1 MKRAAFNTGK
11 PHQAAVATW
20 ARKRLVDDGGRPF
33 VDGTGA
39 EDAEQVGCLFAD
51 GVGLGKTWEA
61 LAAVALLLDKRDWR
75 KRRYRARRA
84 RSRRRRRIYHRRR
97 EAHVLILVPPGL
109 VAKWASELGNREPD
123 GFSSRLRRWAK
134 QRSRGFVTSTLTE
147 SYFVIRRRADLKK
160 LPRGSKKHGRYVLPA
175 GTYICNWNVF
185 LGPGGVGLDR
195 VTALKN
201 QHWEVVVVDEAHHG
215 RARKALDKLQYVA
228 ETLLLTATPFQLDM
242 TELHGLTRHLLVG
255 KAGQHKV
262 LARGA
267 VREYAKAADG
277 AFEGG
282 DPPTRAQRTAVEG
295 VLVQLVACSRVG
307 RQCRHYFAIDAEGK
321 ANEIT
326 PPTDLETGD
335 LPGIFERGIRAPGDF
350 AEWYLG
356 RRLELARREAGE
368 RPRHVAIELQKLLS
382 VRKPPAPATPRL
394 EALRRW
400 ARVQFAEDLAS
411 TLGDGLPRKLLV
423 FTHLKTHVVGPI
435 RQALEDE
442 LSSAHRRIA
451 RTPGWRAMR
460 SAADKHLESV
470 LAKVRRCVSSE
481 GLHTLLERFAQA
493 IHGTLFHDLF
503 GNRKFARK
511 AENELTRLVRDEQE
525 RATASEDADEAE
537 FAAWYQ
543 AQHKTRARTAR
554 ALLDAVA
561 RAPLAATFTGDDGR
575 HERDAMAQA
584 FKSVLAPWILV
595 ATNVGSEGI
604 DLHTY
609 SRHLVHFDLEWNP
622 ARMEQREGR
631 IDRLGRA
638 LDEPARIYYLLVK
651 DTYDERMFHQLIA
664 RQRWHGVL
672 LGRKALQLGRDMTR
686 DAKLLTRRETETMSL
701 DLDPRRRARV
711 D

>member
-1 MKRAAFNTGK
+1 MKRAPFNTGK
-11 PHQAAVATW
+11 PHQAAVAAW
-20 ARKRLVDDGGRPF
+20 ARQRLVDGGGRLF
-33 VDGTGA
+33 VESVEA
-39 EDAEQVGCLFAD
+39 EPAEQVGCLFAD

-75 KRRYRARRA
+75 KRRHRARRA
-84 RSRRRRRIYHRRR
+84 RSRRRRHVYHRRR

-109 VAKWASELGNREPD
+109 VAKWAGELGNREPD
-123 GFSSRLRRWAK
+123 GFPARLQRWAK

-147 SYFVIRRRADLKK
+147 SYFVIRRRGDLKK

-175 GTYICNWNVF
+175 GTYVCNWNVF

-215 RARKALDKLQYVA
+215 RARKALDKLQHA
-228 ETLLLTATPFQLDM
+228 AQTLLLTATPFQLDM

-255 KAGQHKV
+255 KASQHKV

-267 VREYAKAADG
+267 VREYAKAADS

-282 DPPTRAQRTAVEG
+282 DPPMRAQRTAAEG
-295 VLVQLVACSRVG
+295 VLGQLVACSKVG
-307 RQCRHYFAIDAEGK
+307 RQRRHYFAIDLEGK

-326 PPTDLETGD
+326 PPTDLEAEH
-335 LPGIFERGIRAPGDF
+335 LPEIFERGIRAPGDF

-356 RRLELARREAGE
+356 RRLELARHEAGE
-368 RPRHVAIELQKLLS
+368 RPRHVAVELQKLLS
-382 VRKPPAPATPRL
+382 VRKPPAPPAPRL

-400 ARVQFAEDLAS
+400 ARVQFAEDLVL
-411 TLGDGLPRKLLV
+411 TLGDGLPRKLIV

-442 LSSAHRRIA
+442 LASAHRSIA

-460 SAADKHLESV
+460 SAADKHLEGV
-470 LAKVRRCVSSE
+470 LAEVRRCVSSD
-481 GLHTLLERFAQA
+481 GLHAQLGRFARA
-493 IHGTLFHDLF
+493 IRGTLFHDLF
-503 GNRKFARK
+503 GNRRFAHNAK
-511 AENELTRLVRDEQE
+511 NELTRLVRDEQG
-525 RATASEDADEAE
+525 RTAASKDIGEDE
-537 FAAWYQ
+537 FAIWYQ
-543 AQHKTRARTAR
+543 VQHKAKARTAR

-575 HERDAMAQA
+575 HERDAIAEA
-584 FKSVLAPWILV
+584 FKSGLAPWILV

-672 LGRKALQLGRDMTR
+672 LGRKALQLGRDAAR
-686 DAKLLTRRETETMSL
+686 DAKLLTRHEAKTMSL
-701 DLDPRRRARV
+701 DLDPRNRARG
-711 D
+711 